1 MSKRFLVLVLVAL
14 ALVVTA
20 CAQPT
25 PTPTPVPPTATK
37 VLPTATPVPPTAT
50 PVPPTAT
57 PVPPTATRVPPTNT
71 PVPTVVPTQAATLD
85 WNTILDKYLTA
96 AADQKWNGI
105 QPAALND
112 VLATA
117 KPFILDVREEQELK
131 DNGFIAGSV
140 NIPLKNL
147 LKNLDKLPA
156 KDQPIVTV
164 CAVGHRGG
172 MAMVAL
178 HLLGYTNVKSLLG
191 GFNAWKA
198 ANLPVA
204 TGTPAAPTAGKA
216 PDVDKAMLEALD
228 KYLTAQFD
236 QKWNGIAA
244 TALKDALATAKPFLL
259 DVRTPAEVAE
269 QGMIEGSV
277 NVPLNTLVKSL
288 DKLPKDKTA
297 PIVIYCAVGH
307 RGAIGM
313 MTLHLLGYTNVKSL
327 LGGLPS
333 WKAANLPTVKP

>member
-1 MSKRFLVLVLVAL
+1 MSKRLFVLVLVML
-14 ALVVTA
+14 ALIVTA

-25 PTPTPVPPTATK
+25 PTPTPVPPTATQ
-37 VLPTATPVPPTAT
+37 VPPTAT

-71 PVPTVVPTQAATLD
+71 PVPTAVPTKAAAMNLSAV
-85 WNTILDKYLTA
+85 LDKYLTDA
-96 AADQKWNGI
+96 AGQKWNGI
-105 QPAALND
+105 APAALND

-140 NIPLKNL
+140 NIPLKTL

-156 KDQPIVTV
+156 KDKPIVTL

-204 TGTPAAPTAGKA
+204 TGTPVAPTAGKA
-216 PDVDKAMLEALD
+216 PDVDKAMLELLD

-259 DVRTPAEVAE
+259 DVRTSAEAAD
-269 QGMIEGSV
+269 QGIIEGSV
-277 NVPLNTLVKSL
+277 TVPLNTLLKNL

-297 PIVIYCAVGH
+297 PIVVYCAVGH

-327 LGGLPS
+327 LGGLPA

>member
-1 MSKRFLVLVLVAL
+1 MKRLFVLTLLVL

-20 CAQPT
+20 CAAPT
-25 PTPTPVPPTATK
+25 PTPTQLPPTPTPTK
-37 VLPTATPVPPTAT
+37 VPPTAT

-57 PVPPTATRVPPTNT
+57 PVPPTATKAPPTATPVPPTA
-71 PVPTVVPTQAATLD
+71 VPTKAAALD

-105 QPAALND
+105 APAALND
-112 VLATA
+112 ALATA
-117 KPFILDVREEQELK
+117 KPFLLDVREEQEIK

-140 NIPLKNL
+140 NIPLKTL

-156 KDQPIVTV
+156 KDQPIVTI

-204 TGTPAAPTAGKA
+204 TGATVAPTAGKA

-244 TALKDALATAKPFLL
+244 TALKDALAAAKPFLL
-259 DVRTPAEVAE
+259 DVRTPAEVAD

-277 NVPLNTLVKSL
+277 NVPLNTLIKSL

-313 MTLHLLGYTNVKSL
+313 MTLHFLGYTNVKSL

>member
-1 MSKRFLVLVLVAL
+1 MFKRSMFLLLIVLAIAV
-14 ALVVTA
+14 A
-20 CAQPT
+20 CAPAPT
-25 PTPTPVPPTATK
+25 PTPVPTPVPPTATK
-37 VLPTATPVPPTAT
+37 VPPTPVPPTAT

-57 PVPPTATRVPPTNT
+57 KVPPTATPVPPTA
-71 PVPTVVPTQAATLD
+71 VPTKAAALD
-85 WNTILDKYLTA
+85 WNTTFDKYLTVA
-96 AADQKWNGI
+96 AEQKWNGI
-105 QPAALND
+105 APAALND
-112 VLATA
+112 VMATA
-117 KPFILDVREEQELK
+117 KPFLLDVREEQEIK

-140 NIPLKNL
+140 NIPLKTL

-156 KDQPIVTV
+156 KDQPIVTL

-172 MAMVAL
+172 LAMVAL

-204 TGTPAAPTAGKA
+204 TGAPVATTAGKA
-216 PDVDKAMLEALD
+216 PDVDQAMLEALD

-244 TALKDALATAKPFLL
+244 TALKDALATTKPFLL
-259 DVRTPAEVAE
+259 DVRTPTEVAD

-277 NVPLNTLVKSL
+277 TVPLNTLVKSL

-297 PIVIYCAVGH
+297 PIVVYCAVGH

-333 WKAANLPTVKP
+333 WKTANLPTVKP

>member
-1 MSKRFLVLVLVAL
+1 MSKRLFVLGLVLL
-14 ALVVTA
+14 ALIVTA

-25 PTPTPVPPTATK
+25 PTPTPVPPTATR
-37 VLPTATPVPPTAT
+37 VPPTNT

-71 PVPTVVPTQAATLD
+71 PVPTVVPTKAATLD
-85 WNTILDKYLTA
+85 WSTILDKYLTT
-96 AADQKWNGI
+96 AADQKWNAI
-105 QPAALND
+105 APAALND

-117 KPFILDVREEQELK
+117 KPFLLDVREEQELK
-131 DNGFIAGSV
+131 DNGFIAGTV

-156 KDQPIVTV
+156 KDQPIVTI

-172 MAMVAL
+172 MAMMVL
-178 HLLGYTNVKSLLG
+178 HLLGYTNVKSLSG

-198 ANLPVA
+198 ANLPVT
-204 TGTPAAPTAGKA
+204 TGTPVAPTAGKA
-216 PDVDKAMLEALD
+216 PEVDKATLEALD
-228 KYLTAQFD
+228 AYLTTQFD

-244 TALKDALATAKPFLL
+244 TALKDAIATTKPFLL
-259 DVRTPAEVAE
+259 DVREPSEIADA
-269 QGMIEGSV
+269 GMIEGSV
-277 NVPLNTLVKSL
+277 NVPLKTLVKSL

-313 MTLHLLGYTNVKSL
+313 VALHLLGYTNVKSL
-327 LGGLPS
+327 SGGLNA

>member
-1 MSKRFLVLVLVAL
+1 MFKRSLLLL
-14 ALVVTA
+14 LVVLAIAVA
-20 CAQPT
+20 CAPAPT
-25 PTPTPVPPTATK
+25 PTPVPTPVPPTATQ
-37 VLPTATPVPPTAT
+37 VPPTPVPPTAT

-57 PVPPTATRVPPTNT
+57 KVPPTNT
-71 PVPTVVPTQAATLD
+71 PVPPTAVPTKAALD
-85 WNTILDKYLTA
+85 WSTVLDKYLTT

-105 QPAALND
+105 APAALND
-112 VLATA
+112 VMATA

-140 NIPLKNL
+140 NIPLKTL

-156 KDQPIVTV
+156 KDQPIVSV
-164 CAVGHRGG
+164 CAVGHRGA
-172 MAMVAL
+172 MAMMTL
-178 HLLGYTNVKSLLG
+178 HLLGYTNVKSLSG

-204 TGTPAAPTAGKA
+204 TGTPVAPTAGKA
-216 PDVDKAMLEALD
+216 PEVDKEMLDVLD
-228 KYLTAQFD
+228 KYLNAQFD

-244 TALKDALATAKPFLL
+244 TALKDAIATAKPFLL
-259 DVRTPAEVAE
+259 DVREASELADA
-269 QGMIEGSV
+269 GMIEGSV
-277 NVPLNTLVKSL
+277 NVPLKTLVKSL

-297 PIVIYCAVGH
+297 PIVVYCAVGH
-307 RGAIGM
+307 RGAMGM

-327 LGGLPS
+327 SGGLNA